1 MSERPTTAGN
11 GAPAEAIEPIR
22 SGTLRPTIRD
32 VARAASVSVG
42 TVSKALNNNG
52 SLRQET
58 RERVIAAAKALGFRP
73 NDATDDPER
82 EAQHVESP
90 ALVTGAN
97 KGIGHEVARQLG
109 SMGFHVLVGARNSE
123 NGQRTTEALRKTG
136 ATATF
141 ISLDVSDPES
151 IGKAVHLVSALAD
164 HLDVLVNNAGV
175 ILEGDDSI
183 TQLDPDTEFSAP
195 EDCRSSSSA
204 GRLLPTEQRLGRN
217 NPPAN
222 QPPNRVRSTPDRQ
235 RSL

>member
-1 MSERPTTAGN
+1 MSERPTTGGN

-73 NDATDDPER
+73 NDATDDSER

-109 SMGFHVLVGARNSE
+109 SMGFHVLVGAR
-123 NGQRTTEALRKTG
+123 R
-136 ATATF
+136 
-141 ISLDVSDPES
+141 
-151 IGKAVHLVSALAD
+151 
-164 HLDVLVNNAGV
+164 
-175 ILEGDDSI
+175 
-183 TQLDPDTEFSAP
+183 
-195 EDCRSSSSA
+195 
-204 GRLLPTEQRLGRN
+204 QRLGIH
-217 NPPAN
+217 
-222 QPPNRVRSTPDRQ
+222 QPPLGAEALAKKTGRRSPGEGGSSLNPLGAEALAKETSTESNSYSATAALVRSARRSPPSHTQ
-235 RSL
+235 RPHHPF

>member
-1 MSERPTTAGN
+1 MSEHAERPTTAGN

-73 NDATDDPER
+73 NDATDDSER

-195 EDCRSSSSA
+195 EDCRSSSYGS
-204 GRLLPTEQRLGRN
+204 
-217 NPPAN
+217 PA
-222 QPPNRVRSTPDRQ
+222 SHGAEARQ
-235 RSL
+235 K

>member
-1 MSERPTTAGN
+1 M
-11 GAPAEAIEPIR
+11 
-22 SGTLRPTIRD
+22 
-32 VARAASVSVG
+32 ARAASVSVG

-73 NDATDDPER
+73 NDATDDSER

-151 IGKAVHLVSALAD
+151 IGEAVHLFWGELGVSVHNRTFIHLRSLASRSM
-164 HLDVLVNNAGV
+164 NR
-175 ILEGDDSI
+175 SI
-183 TQLDPDTEFSAP
+183 AFGTF
-195 EDCRSSSSA
+195 
-204 GRLLPTEQRLGRN
+204 LLTLCHG
-217 NPPAN
+217 
-222 QPPNRVRSTPDRQ
+222 RVRTYAP
-235 RSL
+235 RSPPLPYTAPVPSILRRP

>member
-22 SGTLRPTIRD
+22 SGTFRPTIRD
-32 VARAASVSVG
+32 VPRAASVSVG

-58 RERVIAAAKALGFRP
+58 RERVIAAAKALSFRP
-73 NDATDDPER
+73 NDATDDSER

-195 EDCRSSSSA
+195 EDCRSSSS

-217 NPPAN
+217 NPPAD